1 MSVFRKVSGV
11 GRESVRDRRPY
22 CVNDLLSIVPGLED
36 ERTVDLMRRRR
47 PSCFSERRNAF
58 KPIVLTAIDSTILPA
73 DLE

>member
-1 MSVFRKVSGV
+1 MCQFFGRSRQSG
-11 GRESVRDRRPY
+11 VRDRRPH
-22 CVNDLLSIVPGLED
+22 CVDDLPLIVPGLED

-58 KPIVLTAIDSTILPA
+58 KPIVLTAIHSTILPA